1 MGIIALKSKQVNK
14 DYSFQPFVSILVPC
28 YNEEKVISKRI
39 KNLLN
44 LNYPKSKYEILIIDS
59 GSEDRTI
66 ETIEKFVRS
75 SDSFQPNLKLIKE
88 DQRRGKASAIN
99 LGKDHAVGDV
109 ILITDANSI
118 FHEDV
123 LMEIVPHFKDQEN
136 GAVSGRYFV
145 SNPNNT
151 FSGSEA
157 FYWEIENITMLGES
171 SIDSISTV
179 IGSISA
185 WRKEL
190 MNFRLTAISEDLDM
204 TIQII
209 SNRYKVK
216 YEPQAKVYEFS
227 AITKEDQIRQRKRTS
242 IGTIQ
247 AIFKNINY
255 FIFPKNL
262 HSLLIFPSHK
272 ILTMIS
278 PFLLVA
284 IAILYFIAF
293 DVGVILTHLV
303 LSLIVFSAFLA
314 LLLSMRSRLLRD
326 GEMRTN
332 FSIFSMLKV
341 VYYVLL
347 NEYLILIAWKD
358 FISGNHSVL
367 WEKAGSTR

>member
-123 LMEIVPHFKDQEN
+123 LMEIAPHFKDQEN

-157 FYWEIENITMLGES
+157 FYWEIEHISMLGES
-171 SIDSISTV
+171 SLDSISTV

-204 TIQII
+204 TMQLRSKGFKI
-209 SNRYKVK
+209 K
-216 YEPQAKVYEFS
+216 YEPRAKVYESS
-227 AITKEDQIRQRKRTS
+227 ATIKEDQIRQRKRTS
-242 IGTIQ
+242 IGTLQSISNN
-247 AIFKNINY
+247 ANYLFK
-255 FIFPKNL
+255 PKDL
-262 HSLLIFPSHK
+262 YTVLIFPSHK
-272 ILTMIS
+272 MLAMIS
-278 PFLLVA
+278 PFLLTGISIFYLIVCD
-284 IAILYFIAF
+284 I
-293 DVGVILTHLV
+293 GVILTHLC
-303 LSLIVFSAFLA
+303 LSLVIFAGFLV
-314 LLLSMRSRLLRD
+314 LLLSLKSQLDINGEIRS
-326 GEMRTN
+326 N
-332 FSIFSMLKV
+332 FSIFSVPKI

-347 NEYLILIAWKD
+347 NEYLILIAWMD
-358 FISGNHSVL
+358 YIFGNNSVL
-367 WEKAGSTR
+367 WEKAGTTR